1 MRFVIPV
8 NHDWNLRL
16 RLEHRFDI
24 DQASTVSIYKEGRIG
39 EYATG

>member
-8 NHDWNLRL
+8 NHDWNLMV

-24 DQASTVSIYKEGRIG
+24 DQVSTVSIYKEGRIG
-39 EYATG
+39 EYAIG